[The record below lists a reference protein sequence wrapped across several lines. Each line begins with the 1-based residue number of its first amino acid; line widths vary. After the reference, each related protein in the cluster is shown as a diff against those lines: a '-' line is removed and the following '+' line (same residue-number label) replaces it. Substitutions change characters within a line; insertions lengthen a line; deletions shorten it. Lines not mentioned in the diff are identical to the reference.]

1 MTYQWPHINVGEKHG
16 KDINFAV
23 KQIGFGTHVTW
34 YGQSQ
39 EGTSMS
45 WSFFF
50 KGSLNSNSARNNKP
64 PTWTLGHS
72 KCHFYPKKF
81 GFGGSFQLL
90 VVVVVGHNPV
100 IKWENP
106 GIRDFFTSVIS
117 CDSWDDPRSNFLM
130 VPSASNAQWNPWRV
144 PWGKRTKRCGTLTQG
159 FPREMIDIHGGF
171 STSKPLHQGTHWC
184 WLMLETMVE
193 TGWNPG
199 SQKIAGRFLHFHCQ
213 IQKHPKMTHP
223 LL

>member
-16 KDINFAV
+16 KDINFRGKANRV
-23 KQIGFGTHVTW
+23 WDSCNLIWAITRRNQYVLVI
-34 YGQSQ
+34 
-39 EGTSMS
+39 
-45 WSFFF
+45 FF

-90 VVVVVGHNPV
+90 VVVLVGHNPV

-117 CDSWDDPRSNFLM
+117 CLRFLGRILK
-130 VPSASNAQWNPWRV
+130 VTFWCQGNPWRV
-144 PWGKRTKRCGTLTQG
+144 PWGKVTKRCGTQKR
-159 FPREMIDIHGGF
+159 FFCRKMIDIHGGF
-171 STSKPLHQGTHWC
+171 STS
-184 WLMLETMVE
+184 M
-193 TGWNPG
+193 
-199 SQKIAGRFLHFHCQ
+199 
-213 IQKHPKMTHP
+213 
-223 LL
+223 